1 MLRPALDKYNT
12 QSAIELIKQ
21 KQEQPYFIPYAAQE
35 RIISIMVLIDDT
47 DNNRSNKNSS
57 NHHPHKAP
65 DHLLSRKLGPLFLRV
80 FILRGRDAASPLI
93 VFYLGGLMGA
103 KVGKVPMQ
111 SYWWFQEEGSTT
123 PT

>member
-1 MLRPALDKYNT
+1 MGMLRPALDKYNT

-35 RIISIMVLIDDT
+35 QMTSIMVIIDDT

-65 DHLLSRKLGPLFLRV
+65 DHLLSRRLGPLFLR
-80 FILRGRDAASPLI
+80 LHTA
-93 VFYLGGLMGA
+93 
-103 KVGKVPMQ
+103 
-111 SYWWFQEEGSTT
+111 GS
-123 PT
+123 